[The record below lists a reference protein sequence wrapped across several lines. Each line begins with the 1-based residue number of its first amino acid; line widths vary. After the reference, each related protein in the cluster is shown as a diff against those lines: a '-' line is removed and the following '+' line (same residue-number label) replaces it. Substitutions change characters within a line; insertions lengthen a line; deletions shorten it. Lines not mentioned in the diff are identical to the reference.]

1 MKPII
6 GITGRP
12 QCVPAAAIQIKAYL
26 AGHTYTD
33 SIRHG
38 GGIPVIL
45 VPVDADEVDDVLD
58 RVDGLLFTGGG
69 DVSPAAYGADSEES
83 VRGVNLERDAF
94 EFDLV
99 RKAHDRKMPVMA
111 ICRGMQV
118 INVAFGGTLIQDLP
132 SHMGLHDH
140 DVAGEGVYEPHL
152 HAKVE
157 KNTRLSTVVG
167 AGLHSIN
174 SIHHQAVEE
183 LGDGLS
189 VAASAIDGTVE
200 AIDHE
205 DMDWP
210 FIAVQ
215 WHPEFLAMRDDGT
228 SHDLFASLVASAA
241 KYRADA

>member
-45 VPVDADEVDDVLD
+45 VPVDNEEIDDVLD

-69 DVSPAAYGADSEES
+69 DVSPAAYGAEPEET
-83 VRGVNLERDAF
+83 VRGVNTERDTF
-94 EFDLV
+94 EFALV
-99 RKAHDRKMPVMA
+99 RKAHERKMPVMG

-118 INVAFGGTLIQDLP
+118 INVALGGTLIQDLP
-132 SHMGLHDH
+132 SHTGVHDH

-152 HAKVE
+152 QAKVDE
-157 KNTRLSTVVG
+157 DTRLSNVVG
-167 AGLHSIN
+167 PGLHSIN
-174 SIHHQAVEE
+174 SIHHQAVDE
-183 LGDGLS
+183 LGEGLS
-189 VAASAIDGTVE
+189 VVASAIDGTIE

-205 DMDWP
+205 DLGWP

-215 WHPEFLAMRDDGT
+215 WHPEFLGMRNDGT
-228 SHDLFASLVASAA
+228 SHELFASLVANAA

>member
-12 QCVPAAAIQIKAYL
+12 QFVPAAAIQIKAYL

-45 VPVDADEVDDVLD
+45 VPVDADEIDDVLD

-69 DVSPAAYGADSEES
+69 DISPVAYGAEPEES
-83 VRGVNLERDAF
+83 VIGISVERDTF
-94 EFDLV
+94 EFELV
-99 RKAHDRKMPVMA
+99 QRAHDRKMPVMG

-118 INVAFGGTLIQDLP
+118 INVALGGTLVQDLP
-132 SHMGLHDH
+132 SHTGVHDH

-152 HAKVE
+152 QANVDD
-157 KNTRLSTVVG
+157 NTRLSTVVG

-174 SIHHQAVEE
+174 SIHHQAVDE
-183 LGDGLS
+183 LGEGLS
-189 VAASAIDGTVE
+189 VVASAIDGTVE
-200 AIDHE
+200 AIDH
-205 DMDWP
+205 DDLDWP

-215 WHPEFLAMRDDGT
+215 WHPEFLGMRDDGT
-228 SHDLFASLVASAA
+228 SHELFASLVASAA